1 MNEEKVTPT
10 AEETSSAQETIE
22 KELTAEELLIK
33 ENEEMKSE
41 LAAAN
46 DKYLRLMAEYDNFR
60 KRSAKERLEIYP
72 DATAKAVEKFLP
84 LADNFERAA
93 AVETADEKYKAGIL
107 MIQNQLGEIFKAL
120 GVTVIDRVGEK
131 FDPNLEN
138 AVMQV
143 VDESLGENVVA
154 AVLQKG
160 YKLGDKV
167 IRPAMVSVANC

>member
-10 AEETSSAQETIE
+10 AEETSTAQETIQ

-41 LAAAN
+41 LAATN

-143 VDESLGENVVA
+143 SDESLGENVVA